1 MSAHVHKLNRE
12 KFIAEMARRGW
23 KLDEVGW
30 IVPEGR
36 RIHQRESDWLASILL
51 SIECECPL
59 PSTVPPVAHFKEVAH
74 ELKLKANAS
83 DLHEEVILAE
93 LLDAFRLAPLKNQQD
108 SARPVDKQQEKSVE
122 TAK

>member
-1 MSAHVHKLNRE
+1 MSAHVHKLSRE

-51 SIECECPL
+51 SIECECP
-59 PSTVPPVAHFKEVAH
+59 
-74 ELKLKANAS
+74 
-83 DLHEEVILAE
+83 
-93 LLDAFRLAPLKNQQD
+93 
-108 SARPVDKQQEKSVE
+108 VDKQQETPVDIQQERIASAENKTDS
-122 TAK
+122 AA

>member
-51 SIECECPL
+51 SIECECP
-59 PSTVPPVAHFKEVAH
+59 VG
-74 ELKLKANAS
+74 
-83 DLHEEVILAE
+83 
-93 LLDAFRLAPLKNQQD
+93 
-108 SARPVDKQQEKSVE
+108 KQQEIPVDIQQERIASAENKTDS
-122 TAK
+122 AA